1 MITPIDSAKFCGK
14 SRVFEPICERGSKNN
29 LYSWKKKLF
38 EPNNAYLDGMICLS
52 NINKWL

>member
-1 MITPIDSAKFCGK
+1 MVNLGFLSQSVKGDLKI
-14 SRVFEPICERGSKNN
+14 ICTLE
-29 LYSWKKKLF
+29 KKKLF